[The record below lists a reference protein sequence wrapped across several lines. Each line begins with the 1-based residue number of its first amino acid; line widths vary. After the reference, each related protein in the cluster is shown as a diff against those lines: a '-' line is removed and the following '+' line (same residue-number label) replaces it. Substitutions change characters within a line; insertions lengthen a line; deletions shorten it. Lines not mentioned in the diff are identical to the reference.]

1 VILLMAAV
9 AVYVLLLLLLG
20 RAAVRGV
27 RAGLDGA
34 AVRWGE
40 LLGPAEPGQRT
51 DLEPSLACEGSL
63 DKDSRRRFRQLA
75 AHADTV
81 RERIHA
87 AVRWGELLGPA
98 EMGAN
103 QHTEGLHASNGSELE
118 RTLRHRF
125 RQLAAHADTVRAR
138 IHASA
143 RWGELLGPAEP
154 GRPKADAE
162 TSLASEDSLGRMDR
176 HRFRQLAARRETR
189 P

>member
-81 RERIHA
+81 R
-87 AVRWGELLGPA
+87 
-98 EMGAN
+98 
-103 QHTEGLHASNGSELE
+103 
-118 RTLRHRF
+118 
-125 RQLAAHADTVRAR
+125 AR